1 MCNSKRLCE
10 NEECQTCFEKSFASH
25 EKSQYWSDKN
35 GDVKPIQI
43 FKSSRNK
50 YWFDCD
56 CGHSFNSTLNHIT
69 ALKPTWCPYCCIP
82 PLKLCKK
89 DDCQSCFKK
98 SFASHEKSNHWSHKN
113 GEIKPRQVFNSSN
126 KKYLFNCECGHEFD
140 SSLNNITGQHN
151 TWCSYCANQ
160 KLCEKKDC
168 QSCHEK
174 SFASHEKSKYWSH
187 KNGEIKPQ
195 QVFNG
200 SNKKYWFDCGD
211 CGHEFESSLNEI
223 TGQHNTWCSYCAN
236 KKLCEKESCQSC
248 LEKSFASHE
257 KSQYWSDK
265 NGEIK
270 PIQVFKS
277 ANTKYW
283 FDCGDCGHEFNSIL
297 YNITGNNQWC
307 AYCSNPPQKLCE
319 KDDCQSCYENS
330 FASHEKSKYWSKKN
344 GHVKPIQVF
353 KGSSNAKYW
362 FDCNTCGHQF
372 NIRLADVTGNNSWC
386 SYCANKKLCEKESCK
401 ICFEKSFASHEKS
414 KYWSEKNGEIKP
426 IQVFKSANTKYWF
439 NCDCGHEFN
448 ILLNN
453 LTGHN
458 HWCSYCSSPPQKL
471 CEKED
476 CQSCF
481 EKSFASH
488 EKSKYWSEKNGEIKP
503 IQVFKGS
510 HRKYWFN
517 CDCGHDFNSELNNIT
532 GRNPTWCSICVNK
545 TEKKLYEQLLQI
557 YPNIKPQF
565 CADWCKNPITTCFFR
580 FDFALEEQKVII
592 ELDGPQHFVQIS
604 NWKTPEE
611 QFDNDQYK
619 EKCANEN
626 GYSIIRIIQKDV
638 WNDTYDWFNKLTQNI
653 IKITSE
659 NKIQNIYMCKNNEY
673 SNFNS

>member
-283 FDCGDCGHEFNSIL
+283 F
-297 YNITGNNQWC
+297 
-307 AYCSNPPQKLCE
+307 
-319 KDDCQSCYENS
+319 
-330 FASHEKSKYWSKKN
+330 
-344 GHVKPIQVF
+344 
-353 KGSSNAKYW
+353 
-362 FDCNTCGHQF
+362 
-372 NIRLADVTGNNSWC
+372 
-386 SYCANKKLCEKESCK
+386 
-401 ICFEKSFASHEKS
+401 
-414 KYWSEKNGEIKP
+414 
-426 IQVFKSANTKYWF
+426 